1 MAGKVDLPAPFATS
15 GSDKVRSQRGRI
27 SPGIFLDAR
36 LQGIKVREMADV
48 YEEFAGRIPI
58 RHFAGKWLFSTEGFS
73 LLHKAYVQKIKR
85 LIDVGLSSLLLL
97 LTAPLLGIIALAVRL
112 DSRGPIFW
120 KEERIGRDR
129 KAFTAYKFRSVR
141 EHARIDS
148 ARRVAQWDSGVTRV
162 GQWLRLTHMDELPQ
176 IWNVFRG
183 DMSLVGPRPE
193 RPQFLRVL
201 EETVPYYSA
210 RHAVRPGITGWAQVN
225 YAFGDDAMYE
235 LESDLYY
242 VKNMSLFL
250 DLRIILRAI
259 AVAFFPDGKR
269 LKDNRTTGLVGPG
282 AMRRRFGK

>member
-1 MAGKVDLPAPFATS
+1 
-15 GSDKVRSQRGRI
+15 
-27 SPGIFLDAR
+27 
-36 LQGIKVREMADV
+36 
-48 YEEFAGRIPI
+48 
-58 RHFAGKWLFSTEGFS
+58 
-73 LLHKAYVQKIKR
+73 
-85 LIDVGLSSLLLL
+85 
-97 LTAPLLGIIALAVRL
+97 
-112 DSRGPIFW
+112 
-120 KEERIGRDR
+120 
-129 KAFTAYKFRSVR
+129 
-141 EHARIDS
+141 
-148 ARRVAQWDSGVTRV
+148 
-162 GQWLRLTHMDELPQ
+162 MDELPQ